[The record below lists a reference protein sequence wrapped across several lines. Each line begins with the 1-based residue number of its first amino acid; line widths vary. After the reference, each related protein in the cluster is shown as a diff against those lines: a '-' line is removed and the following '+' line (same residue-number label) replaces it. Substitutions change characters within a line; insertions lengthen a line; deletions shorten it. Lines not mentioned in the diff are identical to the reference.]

1 MTCIAFFGATGGCT
15 LACLALCLEA
25 GYECT
30 ALVRSSAK
38 LQKLLVDRHISDATL
53 AARLTIFEGD
63 IRDVDKVGKALAA
76 PRKTSGGDP
85 QNNATDVVDI
95 IISGIG
101 GTPVFT
107 PNPLRPSLD
116 DPTICQ
122 DGIATILSALRA
134 KTSARRSPKP
144 FLAALSTTGISAQK
158 RDVPL
163 AMIPMYHWLLAV
175 PHKDKKEMEAL
186 LQAETAKPA
195 EQRVIQDFLTV
206 RPSFLTNGERRGSGK
221 LRVGRRML
229 RRRSRWWGTL
239 SAGRMW
245 EVGCL
250 TRWSRVET
258 KDGNNGGERWS
269 QLPIRS
275 HVLKARVSFVLVVLG
290 LSRPPDASVLL
301 DSSPIAFSTALLIS
315 LQ

>member
-1 MTCIAFFGATGGCT
+1 MLIL
-15 LACLALCLEA
+15 LASAV
-25 GYECT
+25 
-30 ALVRSSAK
+30 VRSSAK

-195 EQRVIQDFLTV
+195 GQRVIQDFLTV

-221 LRVGRRML
+221 LRVGKEDAAEAKPVVGYTI
-229 RRRSRWWGTL
+229 SREDVGGWLFDEVVKGGNKGREQWGGKMVTI
-239 SAGRMW
+239 
-245 EVGCL
+245 
-250 TRWSRVET
+250 TY
-258 KDGNNGGERWS
+258 
-269 QLPIRS
+269 
-275 HVLKARVSFVLVVLG
+275 
-290 LSRPPDASVLL
+290 
-301 DSSPIAFSTALLIS
+301 
-315 LQ
+315 